1 MTPMLRMLLCFGLS
15 MGRKTAVLAGIL
27 QKPTIWAEPGLVI
40 AQHMP
45 VIIWCQGS
53 WEAQEYYMHKEGS
66 IDPWDRQFPLEQKN
80 KAKFHIDEMSKDF
93 AGIYKCY
100 YKSPAGLS
108 EHSDTLVLV
117 LTGAYDEPSLY
128 VWPSPAVTS
137 GECITMQ
144 CISSL
149 GFDRFILIQ
158 EGKYNLSWTLD
169 SQQLTNMLFQAHFV
183 LGSVTA
189 NHNGTFRCY
198 GCFMNN
204 TQMWST
210 SSNPLDIQVSES
222 SALQHEGHTIA
233 NLIQMVVAALALVT
247 LVVLLLEAWHSKRVE
262 KHVTRRKTCYQN
274 ESKLSDSSTK
284 HGQTSQG
291 EEARTI
297 ARLIMTLMLRMLLCI
312 GLSVGHKTTLLAGS
326 LPKPIIWAEPHSA
339 IAIHTPVTIWCQGP
353 WEAVEYLLYKEGNKD
368 PWDRQLPL
376 EQKNKAKFQFERML
390 KGFAGIYK
398 CYYRSPAGFS
408 ERSDT
413 LVLVLTGAYIQPSLS
428 VWPSSAV
435 TSGESITM
443 QCSSSLGFDR
453 FILIQEGKH
462 NLSWTLDSQQ
472 HDKMS
477 FQAHFVLGSVTA
489 NHNGTFR
496 CYGYFKNVP
505 QIWSTSSNPLDIFV
519 SEPPASQN
527 QHHIVENLLRMFMA
541 ALVLVTLVI
550 LLLEA
555 WYCQKMGKYSIKK

>member
-1 MTPMLRMLLCFGLS
+1 MTPMLRMLLCLGLS
-15 MGRKTAVLAGIL
+15 MGYKTAVLAGIF

-53 WEAQEYYMHKEGS
+53 WEAQEYYMYKEGS

-80 KAKFHIDEMSKDF
+80 KAKFHIDKMSKAF

-158 EGKYNLSWTLD
+158 EGKHKLSLTLD
-169 SQQLTNMLFQAHFV
+169 SQQLTEMLFQAHFV

-210 SSNPLDIQVSES
+210 SSNPLDIQVSEF
-222 SALQHEGHTIA
+222 SALQRGGHTIA

-247 LVVLLLEAWHSKRVE
+247 LVILLLEAWHSKRVG
-262 KHVTRRKTCYQN
+262 KHVTRR
-274 ESKLSDSSTK
+274 
-284 HGQTSQG
+284 
-291 EEARTI
+291 
-297 ARLIMTLMLRMLLCI
+297 
-312 GLSVGHKTTLLAGS
+312 
-326 LPKPIIWAEPHSA
+326 
-339 IAIHTPVTIWCQGP
+339 
-353 WEAVEYLLYKEGNKD
+353 
-368 PWDRQLPL
+368 
-376 EQKNKAKFQFERML
+376 
-390 KGFAGIYK
+390 
-398 CYYRSPAGFS
+398 
-408 ERSDT
+408 
-413 LVLVLTGAYIQPSLS
+413 
-428 VWPSSAV
+428 
-435 TSGESITM
+435 
-443 QCSSSLGFDR
+443 
-453 FILIQEGKH
+453 
-462 NLSWTLDSQQ
+462 
-472 HDKMS
+472 
-477 FQAHFVLGSVTA
+477 
-489 NHNGTFR
+489 
-496 CYGYFKNVP
+496 
-505 QIWSTSSNPLDIFV
+505 
-519 SEPPASQN
+519 
-527 QHHIVENLLRMFMA
+527 
-541 ALVLVTLVI
+541 
-550 LLLEA
+550 
-555 WYCQKMGKYSIKK
+555 